1 MIKKSLKKIGIV
13 LLVVLVIAQFF
24 GPEKNEGDLA
34 SVEAFF
40 EDTNPPEDVKLILK
54 NACLDCHSD
63 HTRYPWYNN
72 ITPVNY
78 WLNDHIEHGKG
89 HFNVSKWD
97 DYSDK
102 KKDHKLEELAEEVEE
117 GHMPLPSYTW
127 THSDAKL
134 TKEQIESV
142 EKWVQTAR
150 IKYAFLKEPQ

>member
-1 MIKKSLKKIGIV
+1 MKILKKLLLLI
-13 LLVVLVIAQFF
+13 LVVFIIAQFF
-24 GPEKNEGDLA
+24 GPEKNEGDIA
-34 SVEAFF
+34 TVDAFIA
-40 EDTNPPEDVKLILK
+40 DTNPPENVQLILK

-78 WLNDHIEHGKG
+78 WLASHVNDGKK
-89 HFNVSKWD
+89 HFNVSKWN

-102 KKDHKLEELAEEVEE
+102 KKDHKLEELAEEVKE

-134 TKEQIESV
+134 SKEQIEAV
-142 EKWVQTAR
+142 ENWVKMAR
-150 IKYAFLKEPQ
+150 VQYIFSKEPQ

>member
-1 MIKKSLKKIGIV
+1 MIKKSLKKVGLV
-13 LLVVLVIAQFF
+13 LLVVLIIAQFF
-24 GPEKNEGDLA
+24 GPEKNDGDIA
-34 SVEAFF
+34 SVEAFIA
-40 EDTNPPEDVKLILK
+40 DTNPPEDVQMIMKS
-54 NACLDCHSD
+54 ACFDCHSD

-78 WLNDHIEHGKG
+78 WLADHVKDGKK
-89 HFNVSKWD
+89 HFNVSKWT

-134 TKEQIESV
+134 SKEQIEAV
-142 EKWVQTAR
+142 EAWVKTAR
-150 IKYAFLKEPQ
+150 IKYAFLKDPQ

>member
-1 MIKKSLKKIGIV
+1 MIRKSLKRIGLV

-24 GPEKNEGDLA
+24 GPEKNEGDIV
-34 SVEAFF
+34 SVDAFIA
-40 EDTNPPEDVKLILK
+40 DTNPPEDVHTILE
-54 NACLDCHSD
+54 NACFDCHSD
-63 HTRYPWYNN
+63 HTNYPWYNA

-78 WLNDHIEHGKG
+78 WLADHVKDGKK
-89 HFNVSKWD
+89 HFNVSKWT

-134 TKEQIESV
+134 SKEQIEAI
-142 EKWVQTAR
+142 EEWVKMAR
-150 IKYAFLKEPQ
+150 IKYAFLKDPQ